1 MIFLNLFLLDFVHW
15 FEQLNPVACA
25 SIIKALGTGPI
36 LFMTGI
42 NDTDASE
49 LEHKDE
55 FFQLL
60 QLCGLDEG
68 SSVIH
73 RLHSLLN
80 GGNNIAEIGNFK
92 AEERKGFF
100 EFISDE
106 LSRPINQQV
115 GIESVEVEELE
126 EEEVPK
132 APLLESDEEIIE
144 TMQRDLRL
152 FLKEVLKQLSKD
164 KANKHFCTP
173 VDVRDVE
180 DYYEVIKKP
189 MCFQDMFGKVN
200 DHRYECFEDFMRDIA
215 RIAKNAYEYNGEE
228 NGGRSIVHAANALDD
243 VVRDMA
249 DNFLRKMKAGKEYFQ
264 RLKTFVERKRG
275 APVLEES
282 ESDSSDSDVFDS
294 DDCDY
299 NEEMPHVPKIKL
311 MHVMVNDIAMQSGTW
326 VDILESEDSDSASDA
341 EDYNQEEEE
350 AKQDSRGQIKWFI
363 APTKQGSQ
371 DEPSLPE
378 KAFLEMINGSK
389 QSVLVSKLSPCG
401 YTYDDKRL
409 EQAEIGVKTYPP
421 LRVGQRIFVPKIN
434 SQKPTEPAR
443 VKCIY
448 TSDGL
453 ATGQIDVRAAARY
466 RSQRKL
472 VPKSCSLY
480 EIEIAP
486 PKKSTKGETDTPNE
500 MPNSAPSLKR
510 RRVDENETNNGEN
523 MDIDAKEEDNKPDH
537 SSNSRAPSPTHSLA
551 DITLTPAV
559 NTAEEG
565 VHTPVKTT
573 PTNHVDKPI
582 YETVIPE
589 FSMDIYERVLE
600 LLVNVSEKMTLAEL
614 LDLRGCILAR
624 CARDSSNIDKD
635 SILKELEQSL
645 GTVQSEI

>member
-389 QSVLVSKLSPCG
+389 QSVLVSK
-401 YTYDDKRL
+401 YVM
-409 EQAEIGVKTYPP
+409 I
-421 LRVGQRIFVPKIN
+421 
-434 SQKPTEPAR
+434 
-443 VKCIY
+443 
-448 TSDGL
+448 
-453 ATGQIDVRAAARY
+453 
-466 RSQRKL
+466 
-472 VPKSCSLY
+472 
-480 EIEIAP
+480 
-486 PKKSTKGETDTPNE
+486 
-500 MPNSAPSLKR
+500 
-510 RRVDENETNNGEN
+510 
-523 MDIDAKEEDNKPDH
+523 
-537 SSNSRAPSPTHSLA
+537 
-551 DITLTPAV
+551 
-559 NTAEEG
+559 
-565 VHTPVKTT
+565 
-573 PTNHVDKPI
+573 
-582 YETVIPE
+582 
-589 FSMDIYERVLE
+589 
-600 LLVNVSEKMTLAEL
+600 
-614 LDLRGCILAR
+614 
-624 CARDSSNIDKD
+624 
-635 SILKELEQSL
+635 
-645 GTVQSEI
+645 